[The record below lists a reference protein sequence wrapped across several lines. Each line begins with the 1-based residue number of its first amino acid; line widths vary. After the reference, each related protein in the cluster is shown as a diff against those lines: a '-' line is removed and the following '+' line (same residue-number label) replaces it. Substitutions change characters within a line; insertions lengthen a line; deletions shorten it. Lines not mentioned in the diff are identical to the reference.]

1 MNRENCRIVEPELL
15 DSLPPNDPA
24 AVRSRADLR
33 RVNWWM
39 RNEWHV
45 ARAIESLPKFPES
58 ILEIGAGDGSFM
70 LRVARRLGKSGRRRG
85 RLYLLDMEPVVE
97 QRTISELAELG
108 WEGVVIRRDL
118 REWLKDPEP
127 KQVDLIAAN
136 LFLHHFEDAEL
147 RDFFGSFATISS
159 AFVGC
164 EPRRWRPSLIGTRL
178 LWCIGCNHVT
188 RHDAVVSVRA
198 GFRER
203 ELSGLWPRDAGFELR
218 EEPAGFA
225 SHLFVATRRPG

>member
-1 MNRENCRIVEPELL
+1 MNQENRRTVEPELL
-15 DSLPPNDPA
+15 DSLPPDDPA

-58 ILEIGAGDGSFM
+58 ILEIGAGDGSFT
-70 LRVARRLGKSGRRRG
+70 LRVAKRLEKSGPRKG
-85 RLYLLDMEPVVE
+85 RLHLLDLEPVVE
-97 QRTISELAELG
+97 QRTISEFAEVG
-108 WEGVVIRRDL
+108 WEGVVIRQDL

-127 KQVDLIAAN
+127 KQVDLITAN
-136 LFLHHFEDAEL
+136 LFLHHFKDAEL
-147 RDFFGSFATISS
+147 RSFFSAFAKIGS

-164 EPRRWRPSLIGTRL
+164 EPRRWGPSLLGTRL
-178 LWCIGCNHVT
+178 LRCIGCNHVT

-198 GFRER
+198 GFREK
-203 ELSGLWPRDAGFELR
+203 ELSALWPVDAGFEAR
-218 EEPAGFA
+218 EMAAGFA
-225 SHLFVATRRPG
+225 SHLFVATRREV